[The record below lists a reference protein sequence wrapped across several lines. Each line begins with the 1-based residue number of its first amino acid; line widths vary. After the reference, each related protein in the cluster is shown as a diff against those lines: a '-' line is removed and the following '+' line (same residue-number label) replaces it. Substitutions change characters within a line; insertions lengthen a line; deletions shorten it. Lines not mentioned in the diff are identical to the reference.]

1 MRVKM
6 LDLTREYALNRDAY
20 ISAVN
25 SVFDSGAFI
34 LGDFVS
40 KFEKELCSFT
50 GAKHAIGVGNGTD
63 ALLLALKA
71 AGIRD
76 GDEVITTPFTF
87 FATAETIIEAGAVPI
102 FCDIDESTYNIDT
115 TKIESLITDRTRA
128 ILPVHLYG
136 NPCNMSDI
144 MSVSEK
150 HGLKVIED
158 CAQSIGA
165 SYNGRNTGTFG
176 DAGTFSFFP
185 TKNLGCAGDGGAVIT
200 NNNDI
205 AKTINMLRKHGSSK
219 KYIHDIIGYNSRL
232 DALQAAILSVKIK
245 DIESKNSKRI
255 SIAERYNSLLSDKV
269 IKPSVTAGAVH
280 IYHQYTIRVEKR
292 DELRK
297 FLQENGID
305 TAVHYPVALHKQTAL
320 DYLSVS
326 GLNVSEYAAEHV
338 LSLPI
343 YPEISDDEVDY
354 VCKKVNEFIS

>member
-6 LDLTREYALNRDAY
+6 LDLTREYRNNRAAY
-20 ISAVN
+20 IEAVN

-34 LGDFVS
+34 LGDFVG
-40 KFEKELCSFT
+40 KFEKELSTFT
-50 GAKHAIGVGNGTD
+50 GAEHAVGVGNGTD

-71 AGIRD
+71 AGIGE

-87 FATAETIIEAGAVPI
+87 FATAETIIEAGAVPV
-102 FCDIDESTYNIDT
+102 FCDIDEYTYNIDT
-115 TKIESLITDRTRA
+115 ARIEALITDRTKA
-128 ILPVHLYG
+128 LLPVHLYG
-136 NPCNMSDI
+136 NPCNMTDI
-144 MSVSEK
+144 MSIAGK
-150 HGLKVIED
+150 HNLKVIED

-165 SYNGRNTGTFG
+165 AYNGKYTGTFG

-200 NNNDI
+200 NNDDI

-245 DIESKNSKRI
+245 DIESKNLRRI
-255 SIAERYNSLLSDKV
+255 AIARKYNALLSDNV
-269 IKPSVTAGAVH
+269 IKPSVTSGAVH

-292 DELRK
+292 DDLRE
-297 FLQENGID
+297 FLSDNGID

-320 DYLSVS
+320 EYLKASGLSVS
-326 GLNVSEYAAEHV
+326 EHAAEHV

-343 YPEISDDEVDY
+343 YPEISDGEIDY
-354 VCKKVNEFIS
+354 VCSKVNEFVS